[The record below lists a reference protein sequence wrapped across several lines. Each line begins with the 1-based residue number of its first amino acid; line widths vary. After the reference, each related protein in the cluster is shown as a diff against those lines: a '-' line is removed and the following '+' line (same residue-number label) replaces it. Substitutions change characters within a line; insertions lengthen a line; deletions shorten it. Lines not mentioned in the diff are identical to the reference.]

1 MKRFARY
8 NFPTARRAN
17 MGPSNV
23 LLLNRKAAEILSQD
37 GATEMAII
45 RDPSTGVVSI
55 QPLELPN
62 CVGVVSLLSP
72 DGAQGQTRLQFQPRH
87 APPNMKM
94 GEHYRCRW
102 NDVVG
107 QLEITT
113 EIAVA
118 HEEGGK

>member
-1 MKRFARY
+1 MKRYARY

-17 MGPSNV
+17 MGASNV
-23 LLLNRKAAEILSQD
+23 LLLNRKSAALLKQD
-37 GATEMAII
+37 GATEMAIL
-45 RDPSTGVVSI
+45 RDPTTGIVSI

-72 DGAQGQTRLQFQPRH
+72 DGTQGQTRLQFQAKH
-87 APPNMKM
+87 APNMQK

-102 NDVVG
+102 NDVDG
-107 QLEITT
+107 RLEITT

-118 HEEGGK
+118 QEGGK